1 MTNNKNLTETIEVY
15 YDVLLLRRLQLLS
28 MRSSLR
34 YNYSF
39 LSLRSSIFMATERKM
54 LVTSALPYA
63 NGHLHLG
70 HLVEHIQT
78 DIWVRT
84 HKMLGI
90 QCISV
95 CGDDAH
101 GTPIMLKA
109 EQLGITPEVLTAEI
123 KLSHERDFSA
133 FAIDY
138 DCYHTTHS
146 PENQALA
153 SAIYEQLQAGGN
165 IIKKTIRQAY
175 DPEKKMFLPDRYVK
189 GTCPKCGAADQYGDN
204 CEVCGATYSPTDLID
219 AVSAISGAKPIEK
232 DSEHYFFDLPRYEQ
246 LLKEWTRQGHLQI
259 EVANKL
265 NEWFEAG
272 LKQWDISRDAP
283 YFGFPIP
290 GTTDKFFYVWLDAPI
305 GYMAS
310 FKKYCDEQGISF
322 DEFWDKDSKTELYH
336 FVGKDI
342 VYFHALFWPAML
354 AASGHRTPTAVYTHG
369 FLTIDGQ
376 KMSKSRGTFLEARTY
391 LNHLNPE
398 YLRYYFAA
406 KLNGRVDDLDL
417 NFDDFTN
424 RVNADL
430 VGKVVNIASRC
441 AGFINKRFANRLS
454 SSLSE
459 PQLYADLV
467 NVRGAIV
474 EAFVGRDYARAIRQ
488 IMDCADK
495 VNQYI
500 DANKPWILAKDTEQL
515 PEVHAICTMG
525 INLFRILITY
535 LKPVLPIM
543 AKAAEQFLNCA
554 PLSWNSIDTPLLNHE
569 IRDFQPLMVR
579 VEKEK
584 IEAMFAQNKE
594 SITAVTNANPKK
606 SESTEPTISI
616 DEFTK
621 VDLRIAKIVSAE
633 PVEGADKL
641 LRLRLDLGDS
651 QKQVFAGIKS
661 AYTPEDLIG
670 RLTVMVANLAP
681 RTMRFGVSEGMVLAA
696 GDGKG
701 IYLLQPDAG
710 ALPGMKVK

>member
-1 MTNNKNLTETIEVY
+1 
-15 YDVLLLRRLQLLS
+15 
-28 MRSSLR
+28 
-34 YNYSF
+34 
-39 LSLRSSIFMATERKM
+39 MATERKM

-78 DIWVRT
+78 DVWVRT
-84 HKMLGI
+84 HKMMGI

-109 EQLGITPEVLTAEI
+109 EQLGITPEALTAEI
-123 KLSHERDFSA
+123 KLSHESDFKA

-146 PENQALA
+146 PENQVLA
-153 SAIYEQLQAGGN
+153 SAIYERLQAGGD
-165 IIKKTIRQAY
+165 IIKKTIRQAF
-175 DPEKKMFLPDRYVK
+175 DPLKQMFLPDRYVK
-189 GTCPKCGAADQYGDN
+189 GTCPKCGALDQYGDN
-204 CEVCGATYSPTDLID
+204 CESCGATYSPTDLINP
-219 AVSAISGAKPIEK
+219 VSSISGATPIEK
-232 DSEHYFFDLPRYEQ
+232 DSEHYFFDLPRYEK
-246 LLKEWTRQGHLQI
+246 LLKEWTHNGHLQI

-265 NEWFEAG
+265 SEWFEAG

-290 GTTDKFFYVWLDAPI
+290 GTTDKYFYVWLDAPI

-310 FKKYCDEQGISF
+310 FKKYCDEQGLSF
-322 DEFWDKDSKTELYH
+322 DEFWNKDSTTELYH

-354 AASGHRTPTAVYTHG
+354 AASGHRMPTAVYTHG
-369 FLTIDGQ
+369 FLTVDGQ

-391 LNHLNPE
+391 LAHLNPE

-424 RVNADL
+424 RVNSDL
-430 VGKVVNIASRC
+430 VGKVINIASRC
-441 AGFINKRFANRLS
+441 AGFINKRFDNQLS
-454 SSLSE
+454 STLSE

-467 NVRGAIV
+467 SVREQVI
-474 EAFVGRDYARAIRQ
+474 ESFVARDYARAIRQ

-500 DANKPWILAKDTEQL
+500 DANKPWVLAKDEERSS
-515 PEVHAICTMG
+515 EVHAICTMG

-535 LKPVLPIM
+535 LKPVLPMM
-543 AKAAEQFLNCA
+543 AKDAEHFLNCDS
-554 PLSWNSIDTPLLNHE
+554 LTWDSIDAPLLNHK
-569 IRDFQPLMVR
+569 IHAFKPLMVR

-584 IEAMFAQNKE
+584 IDAMFAQTKE
-594 SITAVTNANPKK
+594 SLVTTAVVEQKIVK
-606 SESTEPTISI
+606 EEPTISI
-616 DEFTK
+616 DEFAK
-621 VDLRIAKIVSAE
+621 VDLRIAKIIEAE

-641 LRLRLDLGDS
+641 LRLLLDLGDS

-661 AYTPEDLIG
+661 AYAPEDLIG
-670 RLTVMVANLAP
+670 KLTVMVANLAP

>member
-1 MTNNKNLTETIEVY
+1 MT
-15 YDVLLLRRLQLLS
+15 
-28 MRSSLR
+28 
-34 YNYSF
+34 
-39 LSLRSSIFMATERKM
+39 TERKM

-70 HLVEHIQT
+70 HMVEHIQT

-84 HKMLGI
+84 HKMQGI

-109 EQLGITPEVLTAEI
+109 EQLGISPEALTAEI
-123 KLSHERDFSA
+123 KLSHEQDFKA

-146 PENQALA
+146 QENQELA
-153 SAIYEQLQAGGN
+153 SFIYQQLQAAGA
-165 IIKKTIRQAY
+165 IVKKTISQAF
-175 DPEKKMFLPDRYVK
+175 DPVKNMFLPDRYVK
-189 GTCPKCGAADQYGDN
+189 GTCPKCGTADQYGDN
-204 CEVCGATYSPTDLID
+204 CEACGATYAPTDLID
-219 AVSAISGAKPIEK
+219 AISAISGAKPIEK
-232 DSEHYFFDLPRYEQ
+232 ESEHYFFDLPRYEL
-246 LLKEWTRQGHLQI
+246 LLKEWTSGGHLQA
-259 EVANKL
+259 EVVNKL

-290 GTTDKFFYVWLDAPI
+290 GTTDKYFYVWLDAPI

-310 FKKYCDEQGISF
+310 FKKYCTEQGLSF
-322 DEFWDKDSKTELYH
+322 DEFWSKDSTTELYH

-342 VYFHALFWPAML
+342 VYFHALFWPALL
-354 AASGHRTPTAVYTHG
+354 AASGHRTPTAVFTHG
-369 FLTIDGQ
+369 FLTVDGQ
-376 KMSKSRGTFLEARTY
+376 KMSKSRGTFLEVRTY
-391 LNHLNPE
+391 LEHLHPE

-417 NFDDFTN
+417 NFDDFFN

-441 AGFINKRFANRLS
+441 AGFINKRFDNLLS
-454 SSLSE
+454 TSLSE
-459 PQLYADLV
+459 PQLYQDLL
-467 NVRGAIV
+467 NTREAII
-474 EAFVGRDYARAIRQ
+474 EAYVSRDYARAIRQ
-488 IMDCADK
+488 IMECADK

-500 DANKPWILAKDTEQL
+500 DANKPWVLAKDESRL
-515 PEVHAICTMG
+515 SDVHSICTMG
-525 INLFRILITY
+525 INLFRLLMTY
-535 LKPVLPIM
+535 LKPVLPQM
-543 AKAAEQFLNCA
+543 SQAAEQFLNCA
-554 PLSWNSIDTPLLNHE
+554 PLNWDSIDTPLLNHA
-569 IRDFQPLMVR
+569 INNFQPLMVR

-584 IEAMFAQNKE
+584 IEAMLNQNKE
-594 SITAVTNANPKK
+594 VPAQATPAQNAAPK
-606 SESTEPTISI
+606 ENEFISI
-616 DEFTK
+616 DDFAK
-621 VDLRIAKIVSAE
+621 IDLRIAKIIEAS

-641 LRLRLDLGDS
+641 LRLRLDLGDQ

-661 AYTPEDLIG
+661 AYTPEELVG
-670 RLTVMVANLAP
+670 RLTLMVANLAP

-701 IYLLQPDAG
+701 IYLLQPDSG
-710 ALPGMKVK
+710 AFPGMKVK

>member
-1 MTNNKNLTETIEVY
+1 MS
-15 YDVLLLRRLQLLS
+15 DS
-28 MRSSLR
+28 
-34 YNYSF
+34 
-39 LSLRSSIFMATERKM
+39 RKM

-84 HKMLGI
+84 HKMLGH
-90 QCISV
+90 QCISI

-109 EQLGITPEVLTAEI
+109 EQMGVTPEALTSEMKA
-123 KLSHERDFSA
+123 SHEHDFKA
-133 FAIDY
+133 FAIAYDY
-138 DCYHTTHS
+138 YHTTHS

-153 SAIYEQLQAGGN
+153 GLIYERLKANGD
-165 IIKKTIRQAY
+165 IVTKTIRQAY
-175 DPEKKMFLPDRYVK
+175 DPLKAMFLPDRYVK
-189 GTCPKCGAADQYGDN
+189 GTCPKCGANDQYGDN
-204 CEVCGATYSPTDLID
+204 CEACGATYAPTDLVNP
-219 AVSAISGAKPIEK
+219 VSAISGATPIEK
-232 DSEHYFFDLPRYEQ
+232 ESEHYFFDLPRYEQ
-246 LLKEWTRQGHLQI
+246 LLKDWTRKGHLQP

-265 NEWFEAG
+265 DEWFAAG

-290 GTTDKFFYVWLDAPI
+290 GQTDKYFYVWLDAPI

-310 FKKYCDEQGISF
+310 FKKYCDEQGLSF
-322 DEFWDKDSKTELYH
+322 DEFWNKNSQTELYH

-354 AASGHRTPTAVYTHG
+354 AGSNHRLPTAVYTHG
-369 FLTIDGQ
+369 FLTVEGQ
-376 KMSKSRGTFLEARTY
+376 KMSKSRGTFIEARTY
-391 LNHLNPE
+391 LKHLHPE

-417 NFDDFTN
+417 NFDDFIN

-441 AGFINKRFANRLS
+441 AGFINKRFDNRLAAE
-454 SSLSE
+454 LSE
-459 PQLYADLV
+459 PALYQDLLAV
-467 NVRGAIV
+467 KPAVIDALV
-474 EAFVGRDYARAIRQ
+474 QRDYARAVRL
-488 IMDCADK
+488 IMECADR

-500 DANKPWILAKDTEQL
+500 DANKPWALAKDNDRL
-515 PEVHAICTMG
+515 PEVQRICTMG
-525 INLFRILITY
+525 LNLFRVLMTY
-535 LKPVLPIM
+535 LKPVLPDM
-543 AKAAEQFLNCA
+543 AREAESFLNCA
-554 PLSWNSIDTPLLNHE
+554 PFDWSTVDTPLLNHA
-569 IRDFQPLMVR
+569 IHPFTPLITR
-579 VEKEK
+579 VEREK
-584 IEAMFAQNKE
+584 IDAMLNEGKLTAAKPQEEKKMQNPAQE
-594 SITAVTNANPKK
+594 DTV
-606 SESTEPTISI
+606 SI
-616 DEFTK
+616 DDFSK
-621 VDLRIAKIVSAE
+621 IDLRIARIIAAE

-641 LRLRLDLGDS
+641 LRLQLDLGEQ

-661 AYTPEDLIG
+661 AYQPEQLVG

-701 IYLLQPDAG
+701 LFLLNPDEG
-710 ALPGMKVK
+710 AQPGMKVK